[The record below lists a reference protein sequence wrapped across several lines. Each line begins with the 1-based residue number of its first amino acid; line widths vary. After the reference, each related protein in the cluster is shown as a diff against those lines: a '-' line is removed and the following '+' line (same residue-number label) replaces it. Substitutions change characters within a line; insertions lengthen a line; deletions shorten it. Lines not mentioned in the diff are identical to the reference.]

1 MLEYFKD
8 ILTRVSFDAGI
19 FEKEL
24 RKALRSLL
32 AWEISEFR
40 AWCYARFTGLHGEI
54 LDRCFAPI

>member
-8 ILTRVSFDAGI
+8 ILTRVSFDALI

-32 AWEISEFR
+32 DWEIREFR
-40 AWCYARFTGLHGEI
+40 AWCYNRFNGLHGEI
-54 LDRCFAPI
+54 LDRCFIAA